1 MCRMHKKVRF
11 DRFLPQKGMKNSVIN
26 EESMTEIV
34 RKFYERVTDWCQMLR
49 KRMFLSSVCNNKI
62 RKSQKN

>member
-34 RKFYERVTDWCQMLR
+34 RKFYERVT
-49 KRMFLSSVCNNKI
+49 KRFRLLQKHMFLSSICHNNI

>member
-1 MCRMHKKVRF
+1 MYRMHEKVRF
-11 DRFLPQKGMKNSVIN
+11 DRFLPQKGTKNSVIN

-34 RKFYERVTDWCQMLR
+34 RKFYERVTERFQMLR
-49 KRMFLSSVCNNKI
+49 KHMFLSSVCHNNI

>member
-1 MCRMHKKVRF
+1 MCRMHEKVRF
-11 DRFLPQKGMKNSVIN
+11 DRFLPQKGTKNSVIH

-34 RKFYERVTDWCQMLR
+34 RKFYERVTEWCQMLR
-49 KRMFLSSVCNNKI
+49 KHMFLSSFCHNNI

>member
-1 MCRMHKKVRF
+1 MTKMSEKVRI

-26 EESMTEIV
+26 EESMTENL
-34 RKFYERVTDWCQMLR
+34 RKFYERVTEWFRLLQ
-49 KRMFLSSVCNNKI
+49 KHMFLSSVCHNNI

>member
-26 EESMTEIV
+26 EESMTENL
-34 RKFYERVTDWCQMLR
+34 RKFYERVTERFRLLQ
-49 KRMFLSSVCNNKI
+49 KHMFLSSVCNNNI

>member
-1 MCRMHKKVRF
+1 MCRMHEKVRF
-11 DRFLPQKGMKNSVIN
+11 DRFLPQKGTKNSVIN

-34 RKFYERVTDWCQMLR
+34 RKFYERVTERFQLLQ
-49 KRMFLSSVCNNKI
+49 KHMFLSYVCNNNI

>member
-1 MCRMHKKVRF
+1 MHRVSEKVRY
-11 DRFLPQKGMKNSVIN
+11 DRFSPQKGTKNRVIN

-34 RKFYERVTDWCQMLR
+34 RKFYERVTEWCQMLR
-49 KRMFLSSVCNNKI
+49 KHMFLSFVCHNNI